1 LSLGCNN
8 HRELRDL
15 ILEVNIKHTKRVMVQ
30 LVDLSQKLWIVTCKW
45 IFERSGD
52 IMRDEEKLKL
62 KFLKNNKY
70 INIIM
75 T

>member
-1 LSLGCNN
+1 
-8 HRELRDL
+8 
-15 ILEVNIKHTKRVMVQ
+15 MVQ